1 MAKNWSAN
9 EECLSLFRPLLYLS
23 WDSMIDHS
31 FVPQV
36 HTWYVVFFCEF
47 WGEFIITHFQ
57 KAETI
62 WIGTHSMIIGEV
74 SAWHLYYSYI
84 FIDIILEEKTTYNV
98 HIHICDEYSGPHSC
112 MMRKK
117 FPLKFRNIFLPFL
130 VTIYI
135 IKVKVLINREIKE
148 GYSNAWWVKY
158 LQEEGP
164 QLLNQFW

>member
-1 MAKNWSAN
+1 MRNACHCLDHCCISLESQWSIIAL
-9 EECLSLFRPLLYLS
+9 CPSGTY
-23 WDSMIDHS
+23 MICS
-31 FVPQV
+31 
-36 HTWYVVFFCEF
+36 FFCEF

-117 FPLKFRNIFLPFL
+117 FPLKFRNIFLSFL

>member
-1 MAKNWSAN
+1 MRNACHCLDHCCISLESQWSIIAL
-9 EECLSLFRPLLYLS
+9 CPSGTY
-23 WDSMIDHS
+23 MICS
-31 FVPQV
+31 F
-36 HTWYVVFFCEF
+36 FL
-47 WGEFIITHFQ
+47 
-57 KAETI
+57 
-62 WIGTHSMIIGEV
+62 WILRRIY
-74 SAWHLYYSYI
+74 YYSLSKSRDNLNWNSLNDNWGGVCLPDTY
-84 FIDIILEEKTTYNV
+84 IILEEKTTYNV

-117 FPLKFRNIFLPFL
+117 FPLKFRNIFLSFL